1 MERRLELVSG
11 PNKPRVGDVLLES
24 GLVTAEQVSK
34 AMVQQRA
41 RGGFLGEVLV
51 EMGALKSEKLLE
63 VLSAQLNVPTV
74 DLDYTYGD
82 PLVLDLIPK
91 AKAFSLRAIP
101 LFQVENQLTVALP
114 DPNNLNKISEL
125 QFVTGKNILPV
136 LALDTDIGRHLSE
149 YYGELDAE
157 RDEGI
162 IEFESASGEPVD
174 DAVSLDQP
182 EVDRP
187 VVRLVNLILARA
199 IQEEAS
205 DIHMEPQHHGM
216 VVRYRIDGE
225 LREKPF
231 KLPPS
236 VMAPVVSRLKILAMI
251 DISEKR
257 VPQDGKLR
265 VKIHGRQIDVRMS
278 TFPTIFGEKVVMRLL
293 DKERQ
298 NFRLENIGMSG
309 SIVDQWKRLLRRK
322 EGILLVTGP
331 TGSGKS
337 STLFASLK
345 EVSKPEVNIVTLED
359 PVEYE
364 LTGISQGQVAERAGF
379 TFAKGL
385 RSILRQDPD
394 IILVGE
400 IRDLETAQ
408 ISVQAALTGH
418 LVLSTLHTND
428 APSAV
433 TRLVDMGMQ
442 RFLVASGLIGILAQR
457 LLRRACPYCL
467 EEVTPTREEADL
479 LAPWLKM
486 GIPFLEGRGCDRC
499 GGVGYKG
506 RTGVHELL
514 TVGEKARSLITAGAP
529 EADILRACRVGG
541 YRRMWWDG
549 LGKVLEGTTTLR
561 EVSRSLQ
568 VDEGLGR

>member
-1 MERRLELVSG
+1 MKRQLELVGSTER
-11 PNKPRVGDVLLES
+11 PRVGEILLRQ
-24 GLVTAEQVSK
+24 GLITPENLSK
-34 AMVQQRA
+34 ALVLQGS
-41 RGGFLGEVLV
+41 GGGYLGELLV
-51 EMGALKSEKLLE
+51 SMGAVSAEKVLE
-63 VLSAQLNVPTV
+63 VLSKQLNTPAVN
-74 DLDYTYGD
+74 LDYTYGD

-91 AKAFSLRAIP
+91 GKAFELNAIP
-101 LFQVENQLTVALP
+101 LFQVENRLTVALA
-114 DPNNLNKISEL
+114 DPNNLNKITEL
-125 QFVTGKNILPV
+125 QFLTGKHILPV
-136 LALDTDIGRHLSE
+136 LALENDIRSHLPE
-149 YYGELDAE
+149 YYGEME
-157 RDEGI
+157 KVSDETE
-162 IEFESASGEPVD
+162 IEFETNSGDPVD
-174 DAVSLDQP
+174 DSVAVDQP
-182 EVDRP
+182 EADRP
-187 VVRLVNLILARA
+187 IVRLVNLILARA

-205 DIHMEPQHHGM
+205 DIHMEPQRTGM
-216 VVRYRIDGE
+216 VVRYRIDGD

-231 KLPPS
+231 KLSPT
-236 VMAPVVSRLKILAMI
+236 VMAPVVSRLKILATI
-251 DISEKR
+251 DISERR

-265 VKIHGRQIDVRMS
+265 VKYQGRRIDVRMS
-278 TFPTIFGEKVVMRLL
+278 TFPTVYGEKVVMRLL

-298 NFRLENIGMSG
+298 NFQLDNIGMSG
-309 SIVDQWKRLLRRK
+309 TVLEMWKRLLTRK

-345 EVSKPEVNIVTLED
+345 EVSRPEVNIVTLED

-364 LTGISQGQVAERAGF
+364 LTGISQGQVSDRAGF

-442 RFLVASGLIGILAQR
+442 PFLVASGLIGVLAQR
-457 LLRRACPYCL
+457 LLRRSCPHCL
-467 EEVTPTREEADL
+467 ESAEPTSEEADL
-479 LAPWLKM
+479 LKPWLSM
-486 GIPFLEGRGCDRC
+486 GVPFHEGRGCDHC

-506 RTGVHELL
+506 RVGVHELL
-514 TVGEKARSLITAGAP
+514 TVNEKARSLITAGASQT
-529 EADILRACRVGG
+529 DIVKACRG
-541 YRRMWWDG
+541 
-549 LGKVLEGTTTLR
+549 
-561 EVSRSLQ
+561 
-568 VDEGLGR
+568 